1 MLAAKR
7 FDCGSGGALIRTT
20 NVVDIGK
27 WNTVEIH
34 RREWS
39 AWISLNNGTQTAGRS
54 KVGHAITI
62 SSHCS
67 FFTTEYRQMI
77 ENINSVSDKHS
88 PDGAILRRKLKPV
101 QYLQIF
107 ILPGY

>member
-1 MLAAKR
+1 VAVKR

-20 NVVDIGK
+20 NVVDLGK

-54 KVGHAITI
+54 KVGHAITV
-62 SSHCS
+62 SSHYS
-67 FFTTEYRQMI
+67 FFTTVYRRMI
-77 ENINSVSDKHS
+77 ENINSVRNKHS
-88 PDGAILRRKLKPV
+88 PVEGAIFRRKLKPV

-107 ILPGY
+107 ILLGY